1 MKGRSEYRIPFVGLQ
16 VGIHYFNFEVGDAFF
31 ESFEGSLVQQGKVF
45 VDLALEKRDRVMTLT
60 FDIGGQVHVECDRC
74 LAPLQLPIHGH
85 FKVYVKTGRE
95 GALEDEDVIIIGPE
109 ETHLDIEQHMYEFIQ
124 LSVPMLQGCEELPLA
139 SRPCNLEVLRRL
151 QGQNLDP
158 SDETEIKAPKKP
170 EETIHQDLS
179 KPVDPRW
186 DKLRSLEG
194 KE

>member
-1 MKGRSEYRIPFVGLQ
+1 VGLQ
-16 VGIHYFNFEVGDAFF
+16 VGIHYFNYEVGDAFF
-31 ESFEGSLVQQGKVF
+31 EAFEGSLVQQGKVF
-45 VDLALEKRDRVMTLT
+45 VDLALEKRDRVMTLI

-95 GALEDEDVIIIGPE
+95 GALEDEDVIIISPE

-124 LSVPMLQGCEELPLA
+124 LSVPMLQGCEELPVS
-139 SRPCNLEVLRRL
+139 SRPCNWEVLRRL
-151 QGQNLDP
+151 QGQVPEAEAMFPEQTPNN
-158 SDETEIKAPKKP
+158 PKQ
-170 EETIHQDLS
+170 EETIHQDLP

-186 DKLRSLEG
+186 EKLRKLEG